1 MNPAINSE
9 WAECAIAMAILAP
22 LVGAIGIQLT
32 GRWPN
37 VRETVTMISAFT
49 AFYFVQSLLPM
60 VYGTPV
66 TTLMPASGAGPL
78 EYIAIKNVL
87 PNVDLAFQVEPLGM
101 LYALVAAGLWIP
113 TSLYAVGYMRGHD
126 EDNQTRFFTC
136 FALAIFAAL
145 GIAFSKNLFT
155 LFLFYEI
162 LTFSTYPL
170 VTHYGDEE
178 AKRAGRI
185 YLGILV
191 TTSVAFLLF
200 AILLTLNFANTLDF
214 KPGGILNG
222 KIDGM
227 TVPILLGLFAFGTGK
242 AALMPFHK
250 WLPNA
255 MVAPTPVSALL
266 HAVAIVKAGVFTVL
280 KVIVYIFG
288 IDFLT
293 KTNASEWLMWVAAFT
308 LMSSSI
314 IALTKDNL
322 KARLAYSTI
331 SQLAYITLGAAIAT
345 KAAIAGAAMHIAMH
359 AVGKI
364 TLFFCAGAIYVAL
377 HKKYISQMNG
387 IGRKMPFTMSA
398 FFLGSICIIGLP
410 PMGGSWSKWYI
421 CLGALD
427 AGHMVF
433 VFILM
438 ISSLL
443 SIGYL
448 MPVVVRAFFFE
459 PDPDDDHGHDGHGQ
473 PTSGHAEKKAGFWA
487 NIQEAP
493 VLCVGPLCLT
503 AVGCIALFFFA
514 PAIYDLVKTITGV
527 N

>member
-1 MNPAINSE
+1 MTAQFAIG
-9 WAECAIAMAILAP
+9 MAILAP
-22 LVGAIGIQLT
+22 LLGAIGIQLT

-37 VRETVTMISAFT
+37 LRETVTLIAAGAAFV
-49 AFYFVQSLLPM
+49 FVQSLVSL
-60 VYGTPV
+60 VFG
-66 TTLMPASGAGPL
+66 GARPEL
-78 EYIAIKNVL
+78 VLIADVL
-87 PNVDLAFQVEPLGM
+87 PGVDLAFQVEPLGM
-101 LYALVAAGLWIP
+101 LYALVAASLWIP
-113 TSLYAVGYMRGHD
+113 TSLYAVGYMRGHN
-126 EDNQTRFFTC
+126 EGNQTRFFTC

-145 GIAFSKNLFT
+145 GIAFSKNVFT

-185 YLGILV
+185 YMGILV
-191 TTSVAFLLF
+191 TTSVAFLLL
-200 AILLTLNFANTLDF
+200 AVVMTQALAGTLDF
-214 KPGGILNG
+214 KPGGILAG
-222 KIDGM
+222 KVDGLL
-227 TVPILLGLFAFGTGK
+227 VPGLLALYAFGTGK

-280 KVIVYIFG
+280 KVVVYVFG
-288 IDFLT
+288 IEFLT
-293 KTNASEWLMWVAAFT
+293 ETAASEWLMWVAAFT
-308 LMSSSI
+308 LLSSSV

-345 KAAIAGAAMHIAMH
+345 KAAIAGAALHIAMH
-359 AVGKI
+359 AIGKI

-387 IGRKMPFTMSA
+387 IGRQMPFTMAA

-410 PMGGSWSKWYI
+410 PMGGSWSKWYL
-421 CLGALD
+421 CLGALE

-433 VFILM
+433 VFVLM

-448 MPVVVRAFFFE
+448 MPVVYRAFFFE
-459 PDPDDDHGHDGHGQ
+459 PDPDDHHHGHGHDDGHHSHE
-473 PTSGHAEKKAGFWA
+473 PKEGFWA
-487 NIQEAP
+487 NLHEAP
-493 VLCVGPLCLT
+493 ILCVAPLCLT
-503 AVGCIALFFFA
+503 ALGCVALFFFA
-514 PAIYDLVKTITGV
+514 PHIYNLVITITEV
-527 N
+527 